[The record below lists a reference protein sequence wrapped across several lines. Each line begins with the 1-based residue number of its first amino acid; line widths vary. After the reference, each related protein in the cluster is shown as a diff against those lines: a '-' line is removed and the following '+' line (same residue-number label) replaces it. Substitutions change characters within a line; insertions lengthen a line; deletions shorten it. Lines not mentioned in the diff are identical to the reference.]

1 MALVLADRVQQ
12 TGTANTTVS
21 FTLSGTVTGFQSF
34 AVIGNTNTTYYSATD
49 ASGNWEVG
57 IGTYSTTGPTLTRT
71 TILASSNTGAAVTFS
86 GTVNVFVTY
95 PSSKSINYDANGVA
109 TIGSA
114 LNYSDTGIISS
125 FASTVAG
132 YNQVVLQNLSNNA
145 AASTNF
151 NISNNAGTA
160 TTNYGEFGINSST
173 FTGTGSFNTA
183 GSVYLAA
190 GSTDLAVGTYG
201 ANAIHFVVNSGT
213 TDAMTIS
220 SSGVVSLGTALAVTS
235 GGTGVTTST
244 GSGANVL
251 GTAPTFTTSIDG
263 GATFGAFASVTA
275 LTLGYTG
282 TGASSTH
289 NIATG
294 ALTGAFTKTINIG
307 TGGTT
312 GSTTTINIGS
322 SVTGSTIVRGSLAVG
337 SVTANTTDG
346 AIWASNNITAFAAS
360 DVKFKTNIKTITNA
374 VEKVQLIGG
383 KTFDWTDEYIQSMGG
398 EDSYF
403 MRKSDAGVI
412 AQDVHKAIPELTRE
426 REDGSLAVDYPKL
439 VALAF
444 AAIAE
449 LKAEIDALK
458 GK

>member
-220 SSGVVSLGTALAVTS
+220 SSGVVSLGTA
-235 GGTGVTTST
+235 
-244 GSGANVL
+244 
-251 GTAPTFTTSIDG
+251 PTFTTSIDG